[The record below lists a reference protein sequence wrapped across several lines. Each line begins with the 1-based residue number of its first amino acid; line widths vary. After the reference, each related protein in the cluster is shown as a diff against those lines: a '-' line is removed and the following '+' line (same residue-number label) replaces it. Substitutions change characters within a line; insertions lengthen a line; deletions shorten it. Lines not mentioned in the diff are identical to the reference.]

1 MLRNGWR
8 VRDGEDVGMGGAGG
22 LLGEV
27 EFR

>member
-8 VRDGEDVGMGGAGG
+8 VRDREVVGMGGAWG